1 MQAST
6 GFEDIDRE
14 SLRRAGRMVA
24 SVEGMWCGSCA
35 MAVERIIA
43 RVPGVTG
50 ANISFAGGSALIRWD
65 PARFDLDE
73 LLSRVERLGYRMV
86 PLIDSDEM
94 EQRIDA
100 EARSVWMRLAIA
112 VFFGMWSMLGS
123 LALYLDGELA
133 SSPEAWWVALVA
145 SLAAIP
151 AVTYSAWAFYRAGWR
166 TLIAGVPGMDALV
179 SLGVLSSCLLSA
191 WQLSHGSAHV
201 YVDTATM
208 LVAFLLCG
216 RLIELY
222 ARRRNSAAVNALK
235 QAVPET
241 VRIFSEDGSW
251 KDASATDVTIGERVL
266 IYAGERISVDGTVV
280 EGESDIDR
288 ALVTGESTP
297 VAIQTGSVVE
307 AGCINLSCPI
317 QVRVDKPH
325 GQRFIDR
332 IGVRMLELFGE
343 KSTVALQAERFAR
356 WLIPFA
362 LALAATAFLYS
373 YAMHGNAPDAM
384 LRALSV
390 LVAACPCAVG
400 LALPLAYATSAA
412 TAARHGILYRDP
424 ASMEALAQAKE
435 ILFDKTG
442 TLTTGKLE
450 IVDIIPAGAAK
461 ENVLYWA
468 GLAEKGIA
476 HPIAFAICAAAQ
488 RDLTLPPELR
498 AKVLRHA
505 RGTEWQSEDRTYTVL
520 VGAAGWLM
528 SQGIT
533 LPSQAEA
540 PDHGGT
546 IVQVALNGQW
556 IGALLLSDTLR
567 DGSAD
572 ALAVL
577 KQYGLKAKLVTG
589 DTSSASHTVAN
600 AVGLGSQQVY
610 AGCSPDRKA
619 EIVQEACKPVVF
631 VGDGVND
638 SLALAASNCGIAVPG
653 ASSAA
658 VATAGIVITG
668 GGMENVVAAWR
679 HARRSLAVVRQ
690 NLVFSVI
697 YNAGILG
704 FAATGMVPP
713 AAAAAA
719 MLASSLSVV
728 ANAARLTKYR

>member
-1 MQAST
+1 MQASA
-6 GFEDIDRE
+6 GFEGIDRE

-50 ANISFAGGSALIRWD
+50 ASISFAGGSALIRWD

-86 PLIDSDEM
+86 PLIASDEM

-100 EARSVWMRLAIA
+100 EARAVWLRLAVA
-112 VFFGMWSMLGS
+112 VFFGMWSMLGAI
-123 LALYLDGELA
+123 ALYLDPELA
-133 SSPEAWWVALVA
+133 GSREGWWIALIA

-166 TLIAGVPGMDALV
+166 TAIAGVPGMDALV
-179 SLGVLSSCLLSA
+179 SLGVLASCLLSA

-208 LVAFLLCG
+208 LVTFLLCG

-241 VRIFSEDGSW
+241 VRIFAQDGTW
-251 KDASATDVTIGERVL
+251 TEARADEVRLGDQVL
-266 IYAGERISVDGTVV
+266 IYAGERIAVDGTVID
-280 EGESDIDR
+280 GESDIDR
-288 ALVTGESTP
+288 SLVTGEAAP
-297 VAIQTGSVVE
+297 VAIHLGSAVE

-317 QVRVDKPH
+317 HVRVEKLH

-332 IGVRMLELFGE
+332 IGMRMLELFGE
-343 KSTVALQAERFAR
+343 KSAVALLAERFAR

-362 LALAATAFLYS
+362 MAVAALAFV
-373 YAMHGNAPDAM
+373 YAYASGGDAM
-384 LRALSV
+384 DATLRALSV

-412 TAARHGILYRDP
+412 SAAREGILFRDA
-424 ASMEALAQAKE
+424 ASMESLAQAKE

-450 IVDIIPAGAAK
+450 VAEIVAADSDSQK
-461 ENVLYWA
+461 VLYWA
-468 GLAEKGIA
+468 GLAETGIA
-476 HPIAFAICAAAQ
+476 HPIASAIRNAAQ
-488 RDLTLPPELR
+488 LAHELLPESD
-498 AKVLRHA
+498 ATIQRHA
-505 RGTEWQSEDRTYTVL
+505 RGSEWQSGDRKNTVL
-520 VGAAGWLM
+520 VGARSWLE
-528 SQGIT
+528 SRGVEV
-533 LPSQAEA
+533 PVRAERSSRS
-540 PDHGGT
+540 GT
-546 IVQVALNGQW
+546 SIEVALNRQW
-556 IGALLLSDTLR
+556 IGTLFLQDTVRAGAANAITILQK
-567 DGSAD
+567 S
-572 ALAVL
+572 
-577 KQYGLKAKLVTG
+577 GLKAKLVTG
-589 DTSSASHTVAN
+589 DTLGASRVVAGT
-600 AVGLGSQQVY
+600 VGLRPQQVF
-610 AGCSPDRKA
+610 AGCTPEQKVGVVEQS
-619 EIVQEACKPVVF
+619 CKPVAF

-638 SLALAASNCGIAVPG
+638 ALALAAADCGVAVPG
-653 ASSAA
+653 ASTAA
-658 VATAGIVITG
+658 VATAGVVVTG

-679 HARRSLAVVRQ
+679 HARRTISVVRQ

-704 FAATGMVPP
+704 FAASGMVPP

-719 MLASSLSVV
+719 MLASSLSVM
-728 ANAARLTKYR
+728 ANAARLAKYR

>member
-1 MQAST
+1 MQASA
-6 GFEDIDRE
+6 GFEGIDRE

-43 RVPGVTG
+43 RVPGVTA

-86 PLIDSDEM
+86 PLIASDEM

-100 EARSVWMRLAIA
+100 EAGAVWTRLAVA
-112 VFFGMWSMLGS
+112 AFFGMWSMLGS
-123 LALYLDGELA
+123 IALYLDADLAASGEG
-133 SSPEAWWVALVA
+133 WWIALVT
-145 SLAAIP
+145 SLAAVP

-166 TLIAGVPGMDALV
+166 TALAGVPGMDALV
-179 SLGVLSSCLLSA
+179 SLGVLASCLLSV
-191 WQLSHGSAHV
+191 WQLAHGSAHV

-208 LVAFLLCG
+208 LVCFLLCG

-241 VRIFSEDGSW
+241 VRILVQDGTWTEAPASEVRLGDQ
-251 KDASATDVTIGERVL
+251 VL
-266 IYAGERISVDGTVV
+266 IYAGERIAVDGIVID
-280 EGESDIDR
+280 GESDIDR
-288 ALVTGESTP
+288 SLVTGESTP
-297 VAIQTGSVVE
+297 VAIQSGGSVE
-307 AGCINLSCPI
+307 AGCVNLSCPI
-317 QVRVDKPH
+317 HVRVEKLH

-343 KSTVALQAERFAR
+343 KSTVALLAERFAR

-362 LALAATAFLYS
+362 LGLATLAFA
-373 YAMHGNAPDAM
+373 YAYVSSGDAM
-384 LRALSV
+384 DATLRALSV

-412 TAARHGILYRDP
+412 TAARNGILFRDP
-424 ASMEALAQAKE
+424 ASMESLAQAKE

-450 IVDIIPAGAAK
+450 VAEIVAADSDSK
-461 ENVLYWA
+461 KVLHWA
-468 GLAEKGIA
+468 GMAEIGIA
-476 HPIAFAICAAAQ
+476 HPIACAIRDAAQ
-488 RDLTLPPELR
+488 RVNVLPLDSN
-498 AKVLRHA
+498 AKIQRHA
-505 RGTEWQSEDRTYTVL
+505 RGTEWQSEDRENTVL
-520 VGAAGWLM
+520 VGAQAWLESRGVAVPDRAERAGR
-528 SQGIT
+528 
-533 LPSQAEA
+533 
-540 PDHGGT
+540 GGT
-546 IVQVALNGQW
+546 SVQVALNGRW
-556 IGALLLSDTLR
+556 IGTIFLGDTVR
-567 DGSAD
+567 PGAAD
-572 ALAVL
+572 AVAAL
-577 KQYGLKAKLVTG
+577 QDHGLKAKLVTG
-589 DTSSASHTVAN
+589 DGGAASHAVAGV
-600 AVGLGSQQVY
+600 VGLTPQQVY
-610 AGCSPDRKA
+610 AGCTPEQKVD
-619 EIVQEACKPVVF
+619 IVRQSARPVVF

-638 SLALAASNCGIAVPG
+638 SLALAAANCGVAVPG
-653 ASSAA
+653 ASTAA
-658 VATAGIVITG
+658 VATAGVVIAD
-668 GGMENVVAAWR
+668 GGMDNVVASWR
-679 HARRSLAVVRQ
+679 HARRTLSVVRQ
-690 NLVFSVI
+690 NLIFSVI

-728 ANAARLTKYR
+728 GNAARLAKFR